1 MYFKHYIYIICPL
14 HVLIKCFQKKEVK
27 IGGLGSDPKSPI
39 KTNSKNSKEKTN
51 IANMQQNVF
60 FLNKSNFVRP
70 YRVYYGT
77 L

>member
-1 MYFKHYIYIICPL
+1 LYFKHYIYIICPL

-60 FLNKSNFVRP
+60 FLK
-70 YRVYYGT
+70 
-77 L
+77 